1 MKKSKDKKPTFELW
15 EVIVIAIVSSII
27 MSLGTGYI
35 AFRNNSLANVTNNK
49 NLQEFVKSY
58 NSILNNYYDNVNE
71 EELVDAAIKGM
82 LNYLQDPYTTYLNE
96 SSKSALT
103 SSLTGTYEGI
113 GVQVTS
119 DEENRVYITKVFD
132 DTPAK
137 TAGLEP
143 GDIIVNVNDTDVT
156 EKTSNEIV
164 SLIKESKDAKVKITV
179 LRENVSKTFE
189 LTRENLYVPA
199 VLSKIY
205 TREDKKVG
213 YIYID
218 KFSDTIY
225 EQFSKELTKLE
236 NDNINSLVIDVRNNT
251 GGYLNGATKIAELF
265 LEKGKVIYSLENKTN
280 TEVTKDT
287 TPEKRDYKV
296 AVIINNGS
304 ASASEVLAGALKYSY
319 GATLVGVKSYG
330 KGKVQQTTNLED
342 GSMIKYTTARWLTPS
357 NECIDGI
364 GLTPDIEQELPENF
378 EEDNSEENDKQL
390 QSAIDFLVAN

>member
-179 LRENVSKTFE
+179 LRENVSKTFD

-205 TREDKKVG
+205 TREVKKVG

-287 TPEKRDYKV
+287 TTEKRDYKV
-296 AVIINNGS
+296 AVIINNSS

-330 KGKVQQTTNLED
+330 KGKVQQTSNLND
-342 GSMIKYTTARWLTPS
+342 GSMIKYTTARWLTPA

-364 GLTPDIEQELPENF
+364 GLTPDIEQQLPENF